1 MSTKIK
7 TIFPG
12 LYFSDFHWGVR
23 VSTSY
28 DWPSDY
34 SGHGGCQIGKRR
46 IVVHKYKY
54 WFSKKMELGGG
65 LLGVRVDP
73 QEVLQNFLGI
83 NYLLRGRGS
92 NPLNTALYISLRNA
106 VASLRLVSPGNLM
119 MSSSSER

>member
-1 MSTKIK
+1 
-7 TIFPG
+7 
-12 LYFSDFHWGVR
+12 
-23 VSTSY
+23 
-28 DWPSDY
+28 
-34 SGHGGCQIGKRR
+34 
-46 IVVHKYKY
+46 
-54 WFSKKMELGGG
+54 MELGGG